1 MKHLLN
7 TLYILSEDVY
17 VALDGENVVVL
28 RGEETVGRLPLHTL
42 EGILCFSY
50 KGASPALMGACA
62 ERGIGLS
69 FFTPRG
75 RFLARVQG
83 MAKGNVLLR
92 KRQYRVSE
100 DEGAALS
107 IARNFIVGKIFN
119 SKWVLERALRDHAMR
134 IDEARVKR
142 ASEALDASL
151 RAARECAGIDSL
163 RGIEGDAAA
172 TYYGAFDELLLRDK
186 EFFRFAGRSRR
197 PPMDA
202 VNAMLSLFYTVL
214 ANDCAAALEGVGL
227 DSYIGFMHVDR
238 PGRKSLALDLEEEL
252 RPICVDRFVVSAVN
266 NRVVSASSFETRET
280 GEVRL
285 TEEGRRALF
294 ENWQNRKKEQLVHP
308 FLKTKVPRGLVP
320 HVQALLLARFLRGDL
335 DGYPPFLWK

>member
-28 RGEETVGRLPLHTL
+28 RGEETAGRLPLHTL

-75 RFLARVQG
+75 RFLARIQG
-83 MAKGNVLLR
+83 VAKGNVLLR
-92 KRQYRVSE
+92 KRQYEVAE
-100 DEGAALS
+100 DEDAALS
-107 IARNFIVGKIFN
+107 IVRNFIVGKIFN

-134 IDEARVKR
+134 IDGARVKR

-151 RAARECAGIDSL
+151 RAARECTGIDSL

-172 TYYGAFDELLLRDK
+172 TYYSVFDELLLRDK

-214 ANDCAAALEGVGL
+214 ANDCASALEGVGL
-227 DSYIGFMHVDR
+227 DSYIGLMHADR

-252 RPICVDRFVVSAVN
+252 RPIWVDRFVVSAVN

-294 ENWQNRKKEQLVHP
+294 ESWQNRKKEQLVHP

-320 HVQALLLARFLRGDL
+320 HVQALLLARCLRADL